1 MGFTVPSLNDPCR
14 GLKSDTSP
22 VTLPEYGPVPLKI
35 LCF

>member
-14 GLKSDTSP
+14 GLKSDTAP
-22 VTLPEYGPVPLKI
+22 VTSLENGPTPLKI